1 MKHSLL
7 LFLSA
12 DHLHAQHMAGG
23 KIAVTRDFV
32 DSTQGREEF
41 ASFLKSVKCPA
52 YLLTDLI
59 EEDFRHELV
68 PHLSGRNRTA
78 LLKRKFDQY
87 YRGTPFRHSTLL
99 HRQKTGRRDDDI
111 LFSALT
117 NPSLITTWVDIILA
131 QQIQL
136 AGIYS
141 VPQISAPLVKN
152 MRSDHILLVTWEK
165 FSGLRQTYFS
175 NHNLQISRLTPVH
188 ADRTFQNAV
197 VNELSRTFQYLK
209 SLSLLPPDQTLD
221 VLILCHSDDRKELQA
236 KLPETAEMRYT
247 IADISDVGKELKLD
261 YHFTDSDAS
270 QIFLHHLAA
279 HPTKSNYANATH
291 THFHIIGRLRTAL
304 YLASG
309 VLLIGVILWSA
320 NSIMQSRDDAM
331 ETAELKVQAKQTN
344 NEVQQITSAFPNTY
358 APAGDMKAG
367 VSVMRK
373 LNQYAPAPLEIMGPI
388 SASLGRYPQ
397 IQIDELSWQMSANE
411 PVASNTLADVPA
423 QVIIIKGRMVDF
435 ANDYRAVLS
444 YLESFQHDL
453 NEKGYQVTVLTKPF
467 DASPSGS
474 IADQREALSSSLTF
488 SVRLSRR
495 PGNSATPDINRPPA

>member
-12 DHLHAQHMAGG
+12 GHLHAQHMAGG
-23 KIAVTRDFV
+23 QIAVTRDFV
-32 DSTQGREEF
+32 DSVQGREEF
-41 ASFLKSVKCPA
+41 AFFLKSVNCTV

-68 PHLSGRNRTA
+68 PHLIGRKRAA

-87 YRGTPFRHSTLL
+87 YRSTPFRQAILL

-131 QQIQL
+131 QQIPL
-136 AGIYS
+136 AGIFS

-152 MRSDHILLVTWEK
+152 SASDHVLLVTWER

-175 NHNLQISRLTPVH
+175 NHHLQISRLTPVH
-188 ADRTFQNAV
+188 ADLTFHDAVLRELARTY
-197 VNELSRTFQYLK
+197 QYLK
-209 SLSLLPPDQTLD
+209 SLSLLPSDQTLD
-221 VLILCHSDDRKELQA
+221 VLILCHSDDLKQLQE
-236 KLPETAEMRYT
+236 KLPETADMRYNL
-247 IADISDVGKELKLD
+247 ADISDIGRQLKLD

-270 QIFLHHLAA
+270 QIFLHYLAA
-279 HPTKSNYANATH
+279 HPPKNNYANSTH
-291 THFHIIGRLRTAL
+291 THFHSLVRFRAAL

-309 VLLIGVILWSA
+309 IILTGALLWSA
-320 NSIMQSRDDAM
+320 DNYMSSRQDAR
-331 ETAELKVQAKQTN
+331 ETAELNAMAQQTMR
-344 NEVQQITSAFPNTY
+344 EVKQITGNFPNTY

-367 VSVMRK
+367 VTVMRK
-373 LNQYAPAPLEIMGPI
+373 LKQYSPSPLDIMQPI
-388 SASLGRYPQ
+388 SSSLDRYPR
-397 IQIDELSWQMSANE
+397 IQLDELSWQMSANE

-423 QVIIIKGRMVDF
+423 QVVILKGRMLDF
-435 ANDYRAVLS
+435 ANDYRAALN
-444 YLESFQHDL
+444 YLESFERDL
-453 NEKGYQVTVLTKPF
+453 GEKGYQVTVLTKPF

-474 IADQREALSSSLTF
+474 IADQHVERSDTLTF
-488 SVRLSRR
+488 SVRISRR
-495 PGNSATPDINRPPA
+495 PGNTETPDINRPPA

>member
-1 MKHSLL
+1 MKHALL

-68 PHLSGRNRTA
+68 PHLIGRNRTA

-87 YRGTPFRHSTLL
+87 YRGTPFRQATLL

-117 NPSLITTWVDIILA
+117 NPMLITTWVDIILA

-152 MRSDHILLVTWEK
+152 NPSDHILLVTWEK

-175 NHNLQISRLTPVH
+175 NHHLQISRLSPVH
-188 ADRTFQNAV
+188 ADLTFHDAV
-197 VNELSRTFQYLK
+197 VNELSRTYQYLK

-221 VLILCHSDDRKELQA
+221 VLILCHSDDRKELQG
-236 KLPETAEMRYT
+236 KLPVTADMRYSFL
-247 IADISDVGKELKLD
+247 DISEVGKQLKLD
-261 YHFTDSDAS
+261 YYFSDSDAS
-270 QIFLHHLAA
+270 QIFLYNLAA
-279 HPTKSNYANATH
+279 HPPKSNYANAAH
-291 THFHIIGRLRTAL
+291 THFQSLGRLRTAL

-320 NSIMQSRDDAM
+320 NNLLHNREDAR
-331 ETAELKVQAKQTN
+331 EIEELKAQAQQTT
-344 NEVQQITSAFPNTY
+344 NEAQLITRAFPNTY

-373 LNQYAPAPLEIMGPI
+373 LNQYSPAPLDIMRPV
-388 SASLGRYPQ
+388 SASLDRYPQ
-397 IQIDELSWQMSANE
+397 IQLDELSWQMSANE

-423 QVIIIKGRMVDF
+423 QVIILKGRMVDF
-435 ANDYRAVLS
+435 ANDYRAVLN
-444 YLESFQHDL
+444 YLESFQRDL
-453 NEKGYQVTVLTKPF
+453 NGKGYQVTVLTKPF

-474 IADQREALSSSLTF
+474 IADQREVRSSTLSF
-488 SVRLSRR
+488 SIKISRR
-495 PGNSATPDINRPPA
+495 PGITGTPEINRPPA

>member
-12 DHLHAQHMAGG
+12 GHLHAQHMVGG
-23 KIAVTRDFV
+23 KIAVTRGFT

-41 ASFLKSVKCPA
+41 ASFLKSVKSPA

-68 PHLSGRNRTA
+68 PHLVGRNRTA
-78 LLKRKFDQY
+78 LLNRKFDQY
-87 YRGTPFRHSTLL
+87 YRGTPFRHATLL

-117 NPSLITTWVDIILA
+117 NPSLITAWVAIILD
-131 QQIQL
+131 QKIQL
-136 AGIYS
+136 VGIYS

-152 MRSDHILLVTWEK
+152 NPSDHILLVTWEK

-175 NHNLQISRLTPVH
+175 SHHLQISRLTPVH
-188 ADRTFQNAV
+188 VDLTFHDAV
-197 VNELSRTFQYLK
+197 VNELPRTFQYLK

-221 VLILCHSDDRKELQA
+221 VLILCHSDDRTELQV
-236 KLPETAEMRYT
+236 KLPETADMRYT
-247 IADISDVGKELKLD
+247 FTDISDTGEELKLD
-261 YHFTDSDAS
+261 YYFSDSDAS

-279 HPTKSNYANATH
+279 HPTKRNYANATH
-291 THFHIIGRLRTAL
+291 THFYDLGRLRTGL
-304 YLASG
+304 FFASG
-309 VLLIGVILWSA
+309 VLLIGVMLWSVN
-320 NSIMQSRDDAM
+320 NSLQGREDAA
-331 ETAELKVQAKQTN
+331 ETAELKAQANLAN
-344 NEVQQITSAFPNTY
+344 NEIQQITSAFPNTY

-388 SASLGRYPQ
+388 SASLNRYPQ
-397 IQIDELSWQMSANE
+397 IQLDELSWQMSANE
-411 PVASNTLADVPA
+411 PVASNTLSDVPA
-423 QVIIIKGRMVDF
+423 QVIILKGRMLDF
-435 ANDYRAVLS
+435 ANDYRAMLS
-444 YLESFQHDL
+444 YMESFQNDL
-453 NEKGYQVTVLTKPF
+453 NGKGYQVTVLTKPF

-474 IADQREALSSSLTF
+474 IADQRESLSSSLDF
-488 SVRLSRR
+488 SVKLSRR
-495 PGNSATPDINRPPA
+495 PGITVTPETNRPPA

>member
-12 DHLHAQHMAGG
+12 DHLHAQHMAAG

-41 ASFLKSVKCPA
+41 ASFLKSVKCPV

-68 PHLSGRNRTA
+68 PHLIGRKRSA
-78 LLKRKFDQY
+78 LLNRKFDQY
-87 YRGTPFRHSTLL
+87 YRGTPFRQATLL

-117 NPSLITTWVDIILA
+117 NPTLITNWVNIILA

-152 MRSDHILLVTWEK
+152 NPSDHILLVTWEK
-165 FSGLRQTYFS
+165 YSGLRQTYFS
-175 NHNLQISRLTPVH
+175 NHHLQISRLTPVH
-188 ADRTFQNAV
+188 ADLTFHDAV
-197 VNELSRTFQYLK
+197 VNELARTFQYLK

-221 VLILCHSDDRKELQA
+221 VLILCHSDDRKELQG
-236 KLPETAEMRYT
+236 KMSETADMRY
-247 IADISDVGKELKLD
+247 ILEDISDVGKQLKLD
-261 YHFTDSDAS
+261 YHFSDSDAS
-270 QIFLHHLAA
+270 QIFLHQLAA
-279 HPTKSNYANATH
+279 HPPKSNYANAAH
-291 THFHIIGRLRTAL
+291 THFHSLGRLRTAL

-309 VLLIGVILWSA
+309 LLLIGVILWSA
-320 NSIMQSRDDAM
+320 DKILKSREEAK
-331 ETAELKVQAKQTN
+331 EAAELKAEAQQTLK
-344 NEVQQITSAFPNTY
+344 EVLQITSAFPNTY

-373 LNQYAPAPLEIMGPI
+373 LNQYSPAPLDIMRPV
-388 SASLGRYPQ
+388 SASLDRHPQ
-397 IQIDELSWQMSANE
+397 IQLDELSWEMSANE

-423 QVIIIKGRMVDF
+423 QVIILKGRMVDF
-435 ANDYRAVLS
+435 ANDYRAVLN
-444 YLESFQHDL
+444 YLESFQRDL
-453 NEKGYQVTVLTKPF
+453 NEKGYLVTVLTKPF

-474 IADQREALSSSLTF
+474 IADQREALSNTLTF
-488 SVRLSRR
+488 SVKISRR
-495 PGNSATPDINRPPA
+495 PGNSLTPDINRPPA